1 VKGKSVWIR
10 LKLLNI
16 LRVSISNEFVLIH
29 WFERVYIWLL
39 LFKTSYYQLTT
50 LSMESVYVKT
60 NFRLATFHR

>member
-1 VKGKSVWIR
+1 M
-10 LKLLNI
+10 N
-16 LRVSISNEFVLIH
+16 FVLIH

-50 LSMESVYVKT
+50 LSMESVNVKT